1 MTIQLLSISILNV
14 IFILPLNLLALAYLC
29 GLPGDYGA
37 QVEQYLYFAG
47 YLFIFLIP
55 FVSLGSLPELKNK
68 IKTKLSCRG
77 QRRVAGGTVT
87 LAINHTNRQR

>member
-14 IFILPLNLLALAYLC
+14 IFILPLNLLALAHLC

-37 QVEQYLYFAG
+37 QAEQYLYFAG

-55 FVSLGSLPELKNK
+55 FVSLELTKK
-68 IKTKLSCRG
+68 IKMKLSCRG

-87 LAINHTNRQR
+87 LATNHTNRQR